1 MTARNVPWR
10 PAPTVSILGDSIS
23 TYEGLMPP
31 GFAVWY
37 AGDIL
42 RMNGLTSPR
51 DLWWSQVIDA
61 LGGTLCANDSY
72 SGSLVTG
79 TSFPSAC
86 SPRRIEALRSATGDP
101 DLVLVYLGIND
112 FGYGTPDRMSYP
124 PVPTNPMIFYDA
136 YALMIERARR
146 RCPHTTFVCATL
158 LKSAVSG
165 GQLWDLDA
173 PNVSGMTLE
182 RTNDSIRRAALAEGA
197 IVADL
202 AAGGERYASLDGIH
216 PTKEGH
222 ATLARQWLRALGVR

>member
-1 MTARNVPWR
+1 MT
-10 PAPTVSILGDSIS
+10 PAIRSCRVLMFGREAGILRETESGYVFAYGDTYLRDAGAHAVSIRL
-23 TYEGLMPP
+23 P
-31 GFAVWY
+31 
-37 AGDIL
+37 L
-42 RMNGLTSPR
+42 RPE
-51 DLWWSQVIDA
+51 
-61 LGGTLCANDSY
+61 
-72 SGSLVTG
+72 
-79 TSFPSAC
+79 P
-86 SPRRIEALRSATGDP
+86 
-101 DLVLVYLGIND
+101 
-112 FGYGTPDRMSYP
+112 
-124 PVPTNPMIFYDA
+124 
-136 YALMIERARR
+136 
-146 RCPHTTFVCATL
+146 FVCATL